1 MIVASRRRAAARYG
15 ILSLATAVALVPI
28 IWTLST
34 SLKTQVDAQA
44 YPPRIVP
51 RSPTLDN
58 YAQLFRS
65 SDFLSSLVTSVVVAV
80 GAALLALVVAFP
92 CAYAL
97 VRLRPHGR
105 RLLVLAI
112 VLAQTVPGIVFVIP
126 LYSLAVDVGL
136 YDTRVLLILVTGGF
150 LTPLAT
156 VILASFMRTLPVEVE
171 EAALVDGATRFGLLW
186 RIVLP
191 LVRPGL
197 ASAAIFSVLY
207 AWNEFLIP
215 VILGGE
221 SARPLTVY
229 VSSFVTQKT
238 IEWGPLT
245 AAVSLVL
252 LPVLVVVV
260 AFQRQLMSGLTAGSL
275 KG

>member
-1 MIVASRRRAAARYG
+1 MIVTSRRRAAARYG
-15 ILSLATAVALVPI
+15 ILALATAVALIPI

-65 SDFLSSLVTSVVVAV
+65 SDFLSSLITSVVVAV